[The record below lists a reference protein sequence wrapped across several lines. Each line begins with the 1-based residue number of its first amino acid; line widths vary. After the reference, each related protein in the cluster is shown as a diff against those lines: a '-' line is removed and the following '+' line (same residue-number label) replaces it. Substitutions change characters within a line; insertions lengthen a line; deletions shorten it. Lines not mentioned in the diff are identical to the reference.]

1 MSNAF
6 FRPFLGFRSARNGD
20 PVPPEQILVGESS
33 SFPVKAGLLWP
44 RGTLCTAPILLG
56 LLAAAVAGGCG
67 SSGPPVAINLS
78 PSSAQSVQQGQT
90 VSIAAT
96 IANDVSSKG
105 VTWSLSGSGCTGAA
119 CGSLTNQT
127 PMSVTYN
134 APTRIPSNLIVTVT
148 ATSVAEPLK
157 SASVTIIVPATVVT
171 IQNKLTELAAGT
183 VNSSFF
189 FAQFRATIQNDPT
202 NSGVTWTLTANGTA
216 CSPACGTLSFANPY
230 SVTYTPPASVPAA
243 PDNMPTITATSV
255 SSSARSDTDTFTIFD
270 GSAACGTGGNESLLN
285 GQYAIMLQGW
295 TGSGAGTPM
304 IYAASFGAD
313 GTGKV
318 TGGEDQVNYFNHSA
332 RTAGFVAE
340 EGAGIVPLASSYS
353 VGSDGRGC
361 LTLTDQFAATFTLR
375 FSLGGVSGGI
385 ASKGDIIFFNQQSAT
400 PERASG
406 ILRRQ
411 DPTAFSLSALAPNYA
426 LGVDGW
432 ENSKGSLAHYALVGS
447 FAQSG
452 GTLSSPSFDAND
464 GGTYTLMNEPGVN
477 SGTIQPISTGTGVT
491 TATVFLPG
499 AGSVSVSVEI
509 YVINSSEL
517 FFVSNQISPDGAV
530 FGGRAIA
537 TSNSFNSSSISPNF
551 IFRFTG
557 SSSGAAS
564 VSIGLASFSSASTP
578 GISGTVSGTMD
589 QYAGGA
595 VSSQNLAGTYALTP
609 GSGRL
614 GITGASAATSPIC
627 YLTTPLDGVSAFC
640 ISMDPSASLGVFD
653 AQPAATYSSSSL
665 SGSFFFGITE
675 PGDNT
680 VPGLSGVASISSGS
694 LTGMEEASTP
704 QGMSPGFALSRTLS
718 INADGSGNLGSNTV
732 AVTNGAV
739 LYFIDETGNLP
750 PLVQVFEP

>member
-1 MSNAF
+1 MSSAF
-6 FRPFLGFRSARNGD
+6 FHSFLGFRSARKCD

-33 SFPVKAGLLWP
+33 SFLVKTGLRWP
-44 RGTLCTAPILLG
+44 RGTLFPALVFLS
-56 LLAAAVAGGCG
+56 LLAAVLVSGCA
-67 SSGPPVAINLS
+67 SSGPPVSVSLS
-78 PSSAQSVQQGQT
+78 PSSTQSVQQGQT
-90 VSIAAT
+90 VSISA
-96 IANDVSSKG
+96 IVPNDLSNKG
-105 VTWSLSGSGCTGAA
+105 VTWSLSGTGCTGTA

-127 PMSVTYN
+127 ATSLTYN
-134 APTRIPSNLIVTVT
+134 APTAIPSNLTVTVT
-148 ATSVAEPLK
+148 ATSVANPSK
-157 SASVTIIVPATVVT
+157 FASIIIAVPATVVT
-171 IQNKLTELAAGT
+171 IQNKLIEVAAGSL
-183 VNSSFF
+183 NSSFY
-189 FAQFRATIQNDPT
+189 FAQFSATIQNDPT

-255 SSSARSDTDTFTIFD
+255 SSSARSDTDTFSIFD
-270 GSAACGTGGNESLLN
+270 GSAACGAGGNEGLLN

-295 TGSGAGTPM
+295 TGSGTGTPM

-361 LTLTDQFAATFTLR
+361 LTLTDQFAATFTFR

-385 ASKGDIIFFNQQSAT
+385 ASKGDLVFFNQQSAT

-432 ENSKGSLAHYALVGS
+432 ENSKGPLAHCALVGS
-447 FAQSG
+447 FAQTG

-464 GGTYTLMNEPGVN
+464 AGTSTLMNEPGVS
-477 SGTIQPISTGTGVT
+477 SGTIQPISTGTGMT
-491 TATVFLPG
+491 TATLFLPG
-499 AGSVSVSVEI
+499 AGSGTVGVEI
-509 YVINSSEL
+509 YVISSSEL
-517 FFVSNQISPDGAV
+517 FFVSNQISIDGAV
-530 FGGRAIA
+530 FSGRAIA
-537 TSNSFNSSSISPNF
+537 TSSSFTSSSISPNY

-564 VSIGLASFSSASTP
+564 TSIGLASFS
-578 GISGTVSGTMD
+578 GGNSGTVSGTMD
-589 QYAGGA
+589 QYSGGTA
-595 VSSQNLAGTYALTP
+595 TSQNLTGTYLF
-609 GSGRL
+609 GEVSGELRIS
-614 GITGASAATSPIC
+614 GPTAATSPSC
-627 YLTTPLDGVSAFC
+627 YLTNPFDGIAAFC
-640 ISMDPSASLGVFD
+640 ISTDSSASLGVFD
-653 AQPAATYSSSSL
+653 TQPAATYSSSSL
-665 SGSFFFGITE
+665 SGSFFFGSTE
-675 PGDNT
+675 PSDNT
-680 VPGLSGVASISSGS
+680 IPDLSGVASISSGS

-704 QGMSPGFALSRTLS
+704 EGMSPGFALSKTLS
-718 INADGSGNLGSNTV
+718 INADGSGNLGANTV
-732 AVTNGAV
+732 AVTNGTV

-750 PLVQVFEP
+750 PLVQVFEQ